1 MLPWD
6 VATGYEL
13 EEVQVGP
20 VCTAPPTPT
29 LSEHTASTTTVPA
42 LLGSGSPSAFAFFRL
57 QAQGGHDQVP
67 GRTQHRLCTV
77 GAVAGLE
84 SSAAVHPPP
93 PPMPS
98 KSGFVFPSLVSS
110 EKSNLQ

>member
-57 QAQGGHDQVP
+57 QAQGGHDRVP

-93 PPMPS
+93 PMPS

-110 EKSNLQ
+110 EKSDLQ